1 MLWIKQTEVLKKN
14 ILITIIGPTAIGKTS
29 LSIALAQHFGCDII
43 SCDSRQFFKEMKI
56 GTAVPT
62 DAELAGAPHH
72 FIQNKSIFENYTV
85 GDFEKEAIAKLDE
98 LFLKNNI
105 QIMVGGSGLYVDAV
119 LKGLDSFPAIAPE
132 IRDEVRTTFEEKGLD
147 YLQNTLKELDALYYE
162 SLLQNNPQTLQNPNR
177 MMRFVEVCLGTSKP
191 YSSFINKKENNRN
204 FTPIVIGL
212 EANRE
217 IMYNRINQRVDI
229 MLNEGQLQEAERL
242 FPNKELN
249 ALQTV
254 GYRELFDYFEGKI
267 TLDFAIEEIK
277 KNTRRFSKRQLTWF
291 KRTEN
296 TIWFDYLT
304 DRKEIIDNLQLIIHN
319 LKCQ

>member
-1 MLWIKQTEVLKKN
+1 LKKN

-85 GDFEKEAIAKLDE
+85 GDFEKEAITKLDE

-105 QIMVGGSGLYVDAV
+105 QIIVGGSGLYVDAV
-119 LKGLDSFPAIAPE
+119 IKGLDSFPDIAPE
-132 IRDEVRTTFEEKGLD
+132 IRDTVRTTFEEKGLD
-147 YLQNTLKELDALYYE
+147 YLQNTLKVLDADYYE
-162 SLLQNNPQTLQNPNR
+162 LLLQNNPQTLQNPHR
-177 MMRFVEVCLGTSKP
+177 MMRFVEVCLGTRKP

-217 IMYNRINQRVDI
+217 IMYSRINQRVDI

-254 GYRELFDYFEGKI
+254 GYRELFDYFEGKT

-304 DRKEIIDNLQLIIHN
+304 DRKEIMDNLQLIMDN
-319 LKCQ
+319 L